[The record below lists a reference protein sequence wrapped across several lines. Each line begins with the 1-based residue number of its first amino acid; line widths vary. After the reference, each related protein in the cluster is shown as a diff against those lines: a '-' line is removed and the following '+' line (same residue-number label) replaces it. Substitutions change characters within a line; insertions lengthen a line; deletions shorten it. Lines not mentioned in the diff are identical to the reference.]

1 LKLRKI
7 SKKNRNTLITQTRN
21 RIKVRKKTMMNLIKK
36 VKYLLKLTKIDT
48 KFTIKMLSLIS
59 INLFKK
65 TFLVLK
71 IKLNNRRKGNSD
83 FLH

>member
-1 LKLRKI
+1 
-7 SKKNRNTLITQTRN
+7 
-21 RIKVRKKTMMNLIKK
+21 MMNLIKK